1 MMESGAGL
9 SPHDG
14 TGDIA
19 CERTPESSCWNIN
32 IAMSSF
38 CIAQPID
45 PDILRACMVRSDDRQ
60 ERLYTISSLARG
72 ALG

>member
-1 MMESGAGL
+1 
-9 SPHDG
+9 
-14 TGDIA
+14 
-19 CERTPESSCWNIN
+19 
-32 IAMSSF
+32 MSSF

-60 ERLYTISSLARG
+60 ERLYTISSLAQG